1 MRGARSLENS
11 QYMTT
16 AVRVQSTGPAAFSV
30 AASTSAGSCFT
41 TNKGTAARAMHPDI
55 N

>member
-16 AVRVQSTGPAAFSV
+16 AVRVQSAGPTEFSV
-30 AASTSAGSCFT
+30 AASTSTGSCFT
-41 TNKGTAARAMHPDI
+41 TNKGTAVRAMLPGMD
-55 N
+55 